1 MAKRNILLVVEYD
14 GTEFSGWQ
22 RQVEERTVQGELER
36 ALREVAGEELT
47 VAGAGR
53 TDAGV
58 HAWGQV
64 AVFLTKCQMPPEA
77 FAPALNSILPADV
90 SVVESREVPREF
102 HPRKD
107 AEGKIYLYRV
117 LNRLVRPAV
126 ERRRVWHVHVPLDV
140 ELMREGARHLVGF
153 HDFTSFATGRRGKNN
168 YRELW
173 RLDVS
178 GRAEGEIEFVLEGSG
193 FLYQMVRTIVGSLV
207 EVGRGK
213 EKPGWTKEALDARDR
228 TAAGP
233 TAPPWGLYLVRVN
246 YEGRDSSVSST

>member
-1 MAKRNILLVVEYD
+1 MAKRNILLVIEYD
-14 GTEFSGWQ
+14 GTDFRGWQ

-36 ALREVAGEELT
+36 ALREVTDEELT

-58 HAWGQV
+58 HARGQV
-64 AVFLTKCQMPPEA
+64 AVFLTKARMPPEA
-77 FAPALNSILPADV
+77 FAPALNSVLPADM
-90 SVVESREVPREF
+90 SVLESREVARDF

-117 LNRLVRPAV
+117 LNQPVRPAI
-126 ERRRVWHVHVPLDV
+126 ERRRAWHVQVPLDV
-140 ELMREGARHLVGF
+140 ELMREGAKHLVGF
-153 HDFTSFATGRRGKNN
+153 YDFSSFATDRRGMNN

-173 RLDVS
+173 RLNVT
-178 GRAEGEIEFVLEGSG
+178 GRAGEEIELVLDGSG

-213 EKPGWTKEALDARDR
+213 EEPGWVKRSLDARDR
-228 TAAGP
+228 RAAGP

-246 YEGRDSSVSST
+246 YEGRDLSASST